1 MVTAETAVA
10 LPALVLV
17 LALALSALSLGA
29 DAVRCQ
35 DAARVAVRELARGE
49 GVVRAESDA
58 SRALPRGSQVTSS
71 RSGEVITVTVRT
83 PPPRLLGTI
92 GIVEGA
98 RCSSAARVEAVA
110 R

>member
-10 LPALVLV
+10 LPAVVLV
-17 LALALSALSLGA
+17 LALSLSALTLGV

-49 GVVRAESDA
+49 GVDRAEGDA
-58 SRALPRGSQVTSS
+58 SRALPWGSQVTSS
-71 RSGEVITVTVRT
+71 RSGEVVTVTART
-83 PPPRLLGTI
+83 PPPRLLRAI
-92 GIVEGA
+92 GIAEGA
-98 RCSSAARVEAVA
+98 RCSSAARVEAVT